1 MIMNV
6 LNVSSDTYILQI
18 IIQGKIRKADKK
30 FAKIF
35 GFKDMKF
42 PVKIRDIHKIE
53 RKKKELYWYHC
64 FWFLVLV
71 IKTKKSIQSK
81 GQKILSKDMFIHY

>member
-18 IIQGKIRKADKK
+18 IIQEKIRKADKK

-53 RKKKELYWYHC
+53 RKKRNC
-64 FWFLVLV
+64 IGIIVFGFWFWL
-71 IKTKKSIQSK
+71 
-81 GQKILSKDMFIHY
+81 